1 VALTHQLDQRGTPVR
16 EFFEAKF
23 PPAGFKVI
31 SKAWYEQ
38 VRAAP
43 IVCEPPAGVNPGTIG
58 TAFDYRARLC
68 WAPLDWTKTVAAG
81 GMFQLIRTGHT
92 ELGLLLTAV
101 GEELERVAPDRCG
114 AGLERDREERI
125 CRCCY
130 VLALYEQFFRTAAA
144 AASSPLLEVVNNASI
159 EEVLALAPQAGV
171 DDLAAMAALL
181 CERLANLVESPA
193 VLNPT
198 FDGSVA
204 IGGADADLVVDRM
217 LLELKT
223 TKQDKFER
231 VDHVCQLLGYALL
244 DYSNEYEIDRVG
256 VYLARRGVLVSWSI
270 GELMETC
277 CTTRDWSSLQRG
289 FKEAVA
295 AIAPAFPIP
304 SRS

>member
-1 VALTHQLDQRGTPVR
+1 VALTHQLDRRGTPVR
-16 EFFEAKF
+16 EFFETNF
-23 PPAGFKVI
+23 PPAAFKLL

-43 IVCEPPAGVNPGTIG
+43 VICEPPEGVNPGTIG

-68 WAPLDWTKTVAAG
+68 WAPLDWTNTVAAG
-81 GMFQLIRTGHT
+81 GMMQLIRTGNP

-101 GEELERVAPDRCG
+101 GKELSQLAPERCG

-130 VLALYEQFFRTAAA
+130 VLALYEQFFRTLAA
-144 AASSPLLEVVNNASI
+144 AASSPLLEVNGDASVD
-159 EEVLALAPQAGV
+159 ELLALAPQAAV
-171 DDLAAMAALL
+171 DDLAAMAALMY
-181 CERLANLVESPA
+181 ERLGDLIDSSA

-198 FDGSVA
+198 FDGSVP
-204 IGGADADLVVDRM
+204 IGGADADLIVDHV

-244 DYSNEYEIDRVG
+244 DYSNTYDITRVG
-256 VYLARRGVLVSWSI
+256 VYLARRGALVSWPI
-270 GELMETC
+270 AELLQSC
-277 CTTRDWSSLQRG
+277 CITQDWSSLQDE
-289 FKEAVA
+289 FKLAVDA
-295 AIAPAFPIP
+295 V
-304 SRS
+304 